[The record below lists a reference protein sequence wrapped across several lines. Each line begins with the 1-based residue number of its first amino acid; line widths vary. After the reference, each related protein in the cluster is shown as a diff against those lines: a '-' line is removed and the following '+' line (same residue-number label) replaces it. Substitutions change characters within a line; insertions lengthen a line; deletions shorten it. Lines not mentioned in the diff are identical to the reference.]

1 MHISQGMC
9 LPCGVN
15 TNQNSL
21 LLYLQGIMSRCQ
33 GGSCMRPAALCA
45 LPWPPTTRG
54 HTPIKWAGDLIT
66 PSCAFHPLV
75 IHKAFLLLK
84 RSCSACLR
92 HQSATHCA
100 EAAAAAA
107 VCRAAWYANTRTT
120 CPEYHIQ
127 YNLET
132 PIHSNIEG
140 RCAIFPR
147 GESWGYIELK
157 NQGPLASLIS
167 LTSLYLSCAE
177 CGSSYWKGMFQLL
190 FGRRWQASRANL
202 LNKDKVHG
210 ISQRVAYESI
220 VRLAQI
226 DDTDLLYMNIR

>member
-1 MHISQGMC
+1 MYLPVCLCCIHAHAHAFAWLNVHCIGKYPSIRVLLKVPASLMHISQGMC

-33 GGSCMRPAALCA
+33 GGSCMRPATLCA

-140 RCAIFPR
+140 RCAIFP
-147 GESWGYIELK
+147 GGK
-157 NQGPLASLIS
+157 AGV
-167 LTSLYLSCAE
+167 TS
-177 CGSSYWKGMFQLL
+177 
-190 FGRRWQASRANL
+190 N
-202 LNKDKVHG
+202 
-210 ISQRVAYESI
+210 
-220 VRLAQI
+220 
-226 DDTDLLYMNIR
+226 